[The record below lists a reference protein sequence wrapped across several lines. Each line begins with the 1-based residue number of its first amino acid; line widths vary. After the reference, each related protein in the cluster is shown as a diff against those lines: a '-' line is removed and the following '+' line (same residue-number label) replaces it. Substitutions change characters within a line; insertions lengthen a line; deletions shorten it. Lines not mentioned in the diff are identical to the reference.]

1 MVHAELLVHVTQLL
15 PHAEHPVLLL
25 KYPLAQVVHAVALLQ
40 TLQFEIE
47 QALHAPLVKKY
58 ALAQVV
64 QAVLLVHTLQLL
76 PHLLHTVP
84 AST

>member
-1 MVHAELLVHVTQLL
+1 MVHAALLVHATQLL
-15 PHAEHPVLLL
+15 PHTEHPLLLL